1 MKLLSIKE
9 AAALLGLSC
18 GLMYALCA
26 RKKIR
31 HERYGLGRGTIKI
44 PEEAID
50 EYRRSV
56 TIGPHPAAIPSP
68 PAPVKF
74 KHLKL

>member
-9 AAALLGLSC
+9 AAELLSLSC

-31 HERYGLGRGTIKI
+31 HERHGLGRGTIKI
-44 PEEAID
+44 PEDAID

-56 TIGPHPAAIPSP
+56 TVGPQPEAP
-68 PAPVKF
+68 PPPVPIKL
-74 KHLKL
+74 KHVQV

>member
-9 AAALLGLSC
+9 AAELLGLSC

-56 TIGPHPAAIPSP
+56 TVGPQPAAIAAP